1 MFRPQTS
8 IKNIVI
14 EFYEGHHWW
23 PLLFQKINCLL
34 RIWQRRASQSLETKS
49 SSPIYFEIET
59 LFWRKPEG
67 TENTEVLEL
76 YVILNL
82 RSEYSEQY

>member
-1 MFRPQTS
+1 M
-8 IKNIVI
+8 
-14 EFYEGHHWW
+14 Y
-23 PLLFQKINCLL
+23 PLFPP
-34 RIWQRRASQSLETKS
+34 QSLETKS

-76 YVILNL
+76 YVIPNVRL
-82 RSEYSEQY
+82 EYSEQY

>member
-1 MFRPQTS
+1 
-8 IKNIVI
+8 
-14 EFYEGHHWW
+14 
-23 PLLFQKINCLL
+23 
-34 RIWQRRASQSLETKS
+34 
-49 SSPIYFEIET
+49 